1 MLRALCTALLLLA
14 GSGLGA
20 FAPER
25 WFDKPLSPRVANY
38 RIQAVLDWRS
48 KRLEGRETLSWRN
61 TGTAAT
67 QEIPLHLYM
76 NAFKGPQSRLM
87 REAGGRPSRGAEG
100 QDWGYCQ
107 LKDVQLEGQALTGHF
122 GEDETVWWV
131 KLPRAVAP
139 GESIRLELAW
149 ELQFPRL
156 GRGEP
161 ERAGWGGYFLMAS
174 QWFPK
179 AGVYA
184 GDRWVCPAYHAATEF
199 FSDFGTYDVELSVP
213 NLLTL
218 AHTGTAIPQ
227 PHPTRQGALVDA
239 IPDPDPKRPLN
250 FLWKLHAEDVHDF
263 AWAAM
268 PESSWA
274 LERREYRGV
283 DVFLFHQPANRS
295 NLERQWFATKV
306 ALRHM
311 VDYGTPYPYPVLTVV
326 DTPKDAAGADGM
338 EYPTLVTA
346 SSRAFDP
353 FLDRSAPEGITLHE
367 LSHQVFQGIVANNEV
382 EDPWLDE
389 GLATWF
395 THKSLERVFQASLA
409 TRRFSIGTDFTFFAG
424 YWMDPS
430 VDPLVR
436 PGPACRDVASA
447 LGAAYAKA
455 PLVLCQLEAMVG
467 RPVMEEILRTYA
479 KEYAFKHPTRQDF
492 RRVAERVSGRDLGA
506 FWRDFVEGTE
516 VLDVVIHRV
525 DNPEVLEGGWMST
538 PKGMVFAAPQG
549 AAPGRRGAITLARR
563 GGLRLPMTLWVRL
576 ENGQEQRLAWDGQ
589 DRWVTFDFDS
599 PVTAALLD
607 PDGNYPMLKDRLH
620 ASWTARPLRRGLHYW
635 AQMAWGL
642 LTGALQGMGLG

>member
-1 MLRALCTALLLLA
+1 MLRRLFAVLCLWVLP
-14 GSGLGA
+14 LGA
-20 FAPER
+20 SGPKWSLDR
-25 WFDKPLSPRVANY
+25 WFDSPRSPRIANY
-38 RIQAVLDWRS
+38 HIQATLDWQA
-48 KRLEGRETLSWRN
+48 KRLDGRETLSWRN
-61 TGTAAT
+61 TGAVPTR
-67 QEIPLHLYM
+67 ELPLHLYM
-76 NAFKGPQSRLM
+76 NAFKGPQSRFM
-87 REAGGRPSRGAEG
+87 QEGGLRSSRRRSGQP
-100 QDWGYCQ
+100 QDWGYCH
-107 LKDVQLEGQALTGHF
+107 LKEVSLNGHALQGHF

-131 KLPRAVAP
+131 RLSEPVAP
-139 GESIRLELAW
+139 GETIRLQIAW
-149 ELQFPRL
+149 ETQFPRVTA
-156 GRGEP
+156 RT
-161 ERAGWGGYFLMAS
+161 GWSGHFLMGA

-179 AGVYA
+179 AGVFQ
-184 GDRWVCPAYHAATEF
+184 GDRWACAPYHAHTEF
-199 FSDFGTYDVELSVP
+199 FGDFGTYDVELSLP
-213 NLLTL
+213 NGLLL
-218 AHTGTAIPQ
+218 AHTGTQVNFQSAEDV
-227 PHPTRQGALVDA
+227 TK
-239 IPDPDPKRPLN
+239 DPDRPLN
-250 FLWKLHAEDVHDF
+250 VIWKLHAEDVHDF
-263 AWAAM
+263 AWAVM
-268 PESSWA
+268 PARSWSYQKY
-274 LERREYRGV
+274 EYRGV
-283 DVFLFHQPANRS
+283 QIFYFFQGPNVD
-295 NLERQWFATKV
+295 NLPRQHEAVKA
-306 ALRHM
+306 ALRH
-311 VDYGTPYPYPVLTVV
+311 GTEWALPYPYPVLTVV
-326 DTPKDAAGADGM
+326 DVPPEAHGADGM